1 VNSVTPAAGHSYDG
15 RHTSQKTWNAD
26 ACRPRVRARAHWTP
40 GRIGDGIIPKGEAHP
55 MSKPESA
62 SLRVGDQAPLFTL
75 PNQKGVPVS
84 LETALAKGPVL
95 LGFHRGTW

>member
-1 VNSVTPAAGHSYDG
+1 VEDG
-15 RHTSQKTWNAD
+15 
-26 ACRPRVRARAHWTP
+26 V
-40 GRIGDGIIPKGEAHP
+40 

-62 SLRVGDQAPLFTL
+62 TLEPGDRAPLFTL

-84 LETALAKGPVL
+84 LESALAGGPVL

>member
-1 VNSVTPAAGHSYDG
+1 
-15 RHTSQKTWNAD
+15 
-26 ACRPRVRARAHWTP
+26 
-40 GRIGDGIIPKGEAHP
+40 

-62 SLRVGDQAPLFTL
+62 SLRVGDQAPRFTL
-75 PNQKGVPVS
+75 PNQKGAPVS

>member
-1 VNSVTPAAGHSYDG
+1 M
-15 RHTSQKTWNAD
+15 SQ
-26 ACRPRVRARAHWTP
+26 
-40 GRIGDGIIPKGEAHP
+40 
-55 MSKPESA
+55 PESNT
-62 SLRVGDQAPLFTL
+62 LRQGDQAPLFTL